1 MKKVTLCLVLIAFIV
16 TGTAYSQISTGK
28 FKKIDYIHV
37 DSDQLS
43 LFLDKSKEALKKTY
57 QQLVEKG
64 DLLGWELYY
73 VEYPGGERS
82 KYNFISIASASK
94 LTDFEKLFSPINSR
108 GFNPSSDD
116 QSSASQVERSLIKS
130 ELWIVEDRLVDSTAA
145 LPAEYLQID
154 YMSVTPGKNSDYLM
168 LEDELAKP
176 IHIKRMEKDIMAGW
190 EVYSLISPGGKSYGY
205 NFATGNFYNSLAD
218 LEYSFDDE
226 VISQN
231 MGSNANIP
239 ELLNT
244 VYSTRDHIK
253 TELSRLVAYTD

>member
-1 MKKVTLCLVLIAFIV
+1 
-16 TGTAYSQISTGK
+16 
-28 FKKIDYIHV
+28 
-37 DSDQLS
+37 
-43 LFLDKSKEALKKTY
+43 
-57 QQLVEKG
+57 
-64 DLLGWELYY
+64 YY

-154 YMSVTPGKNSDYLM
+154 YMSVTPGKNSDYIM

-190 EVYSLISPGGKSYGY
+190 EVYSLITPGGKSYGY
-205 NFATGNFYNSLAD
+205 YFATGNCYNSMAD

-226 VISQN
+226 VISQ
-231 MGSNANIP
+231 
-239 ELLNT
+239 
-244 VYSTRDHIK
+244 
-253 TELSRLVAYTD
+253 